1 MAKARKYTVVAVYPD
16 EGETITECV
25 EAKSFRGAA
34 RAFWKTRG
42 PSDTGL
48 SIVEVF
54 EGECK
59 SVMSVLWIDH
69 PNADKE

>member
-1 MAKARKYTVVAVYPD
+1 MMKKYTVVAVYPD
-16 EGETITECV
+16 EGETLTEYV
-25 EAKSFRGAA
+25 KAKDFNGAVK
-34 RAFWKTRG
+34 AFWRTRN
-42 PSDTGL
+42 PEDTGL

-69 PNADKE
+69 PNAKREV